1 MIEVRY
7 ELSISHIMLNSFSIM
22 LLPSLILGLNQT
34 IHLFFKIKILENTR
48 QKMLRKTPG
57 TLLIVVSRSKDK
69 YALLCMPIY
78 CTEKLCIIIMKW
90 LINLK
95 NEASN
100 NCTNY
105 RDGF

>member
-57 TLLIVVSRSKDK
+57 TLLICVTLKGQICTSVHANLLHREIMYHNYEMAYKSKK
-69 YALLCMPIY
+69 
-78 CTEKLCIIIMKW
+78 
-90 LINLK
+90 
-95 NEASN
+95 
-100 NCTNY
+100 
-105 RDGF
+105 